1 MEYIFKDSILF
12 LLINLFFVSKF
23 QLINNPVKIIEES
36 DIDDNVI
43 SFDSSSAITNESK
56 EELIIQKDPNQ
67 IIYEGKLYFLC
78 PSIFLCLDQS
88 NYTFLFAEN
97 NYYNKI
103 PNICND
109 HSINSLSIMASLSN
123 DIQYYGFIRDKYYG
137 YYSTDQNAMS
147 TIQNNEIVIY
157 GKKEDNLYFKYI
169 KENKS
174 YTLEI
179 GNITDIISCKLIN
192 SARYICAYF
201 INNTIQVDILALNYI
216 EIGEKGLSILYTI
229 QLNEFADFDNL
240 ILYEVENDPLYKLL
254 CASKK
259 ET

>member
-1 MEYIFKDSILF
+1 
-12 LLINLFFVSKF
+12 
-23 QLINNPVKIIEES
+23 
-36 DIDDNVI
+36 
-43 SFDSSSAITNESK
+43 
-56 EELIIQKDPNQ
+56 
-67 IIYEGKLYFLC
+67 
-78 PSIFLCLDQS
+78 
-88 NYTFLFAEN
+88 
-97 NYYNKI
+97 
-103 PNICND
+103 
-109 HSINSLSIMASLSN
+109 
-123 DIQYYGFIRDKYYG
+123 
-137 YYSTDQNAMS
+137 MS

-179 GNITDIISCKLIN
+179 DNIKDIISCKLID
-192 SARYICAYF
+192 SARYVCAYF
-201 INNTIQVDILALNYI
+201 INNAIKVDILALNYI

>member
-179 GNITDIISCKLIN
+179 DNIKDIISCKLID
-192 SARYICAYF
+192 SARYVCAYF
-201 INNTIQVDILALNYI
+201 INNAIKVDILALNYI